1 MSGGVKVQKYRIEHD
16 LLGELDIPVQ
26 AYWGIHTQRA
36 LRNFAVSSRKVNTAL
51 IHALALV
58 KKACCLAN
66 METFWMK
73 PGKSSAIIQ
82 ACDEVASGRLDA
94 EFPIDAMQG
103 GAGTSTNMNVNEVV
117 ANRAIEILEGEK
129 GDYSIVHPIED
140 VNLHQST
147 NDVYPTAVKIAAIN
161 ALRKLSQNIAGLQG
175 EFQKKE
181 KEFGEIVKMGRT
193 EMQEAVPLTLGVE
206 FSAFSEALGRDRWRT
221 FKCEERLRVV
231 NLGGTAIGTGIAAPK
246 DYIFLAIEKLR
257 DVTGLGLSRGEN
269 LAGETA
275 NADAFVEVS
284 GIMKAHASN
293 LIKIAGDLRMMNMLG
308 EIRLPSMQA
317 GSSAMPGKVNPVIAE
332 AIIQAGI
339 KVMANDFIITE
350 AASRSTFQIVEFMPM
365 LAESLLENLEILS
378 NINSM
383 FATHIS
389 GITADKRKCA
399 GILDASPMVITA
411 LVPYIGYE
419 KASELVSRYKPENG
433 IDFMSYLK
441 RMIGEEIV
449 DKALDPYAL
458 TALGFKGEGP
468 YKG

>member
-1 MSGGVKVQKYRIEHD
+1 MKVQKYRIEHD
-16 LLGELDIPVQ
+16 LLGGLDIPAE

-36 LRNFAVSSRKVNTAL
+36 LRNFVVSSRKVNAGL
-51 IHALALV
+51 IHALTQV

-73 PGKSSAIIQ
+73 QEKASAIVQ
-82 ACDEVASGRLDA
+82 ACDEVVSGRLDA

-103 GAGTSTNMNVNEVV
+103 GAGTSTNMNVNEVI
-117 ANRAIEILEGEK
+117 ANRAIEILNGDK

-140 VNLHQST
+140 INLHQST
-147 NDVYPTAVKIAAIN
+147 NDVYPTAVKVAAII
-161 ALRKLSQNIAGLQG
+161 ALRKLSRDIALLQG

-193 EMQEAVPLTLGVE
+193 EMQEAVPLTLGME

-231 NLGGTAIGTGIAAPK
+231 NLGGTAIGTGISAPK
-246 DYIFLAIEKLR
+246 DYIFLVIEKLR
-257 DVTGLGLSRGEN
+257 DITGLGLSRGEN

-317 GSSAMPGKVNPVIAE
+317 GSSAMPGKINPVIME
-332 AIIQAGI
+332 AVIQAGI
-339 KVMANDFIITE
+339 RVVANDLIVTE

-365 LAESLLENLEILS
+365 LADALLESMDILS
-378 NINSM
+378 NVDNM
-383 FATHIS
+383 FAAHVS
-389 GITADKRKCA
+389 GISADPGKCS
-399 GILDASPMVITA
+399 GIAYASPMIITA

-419 KASELVSRYKPENG
+419 KATEILNAYREEDGMDFRTYMKDILSEELIAR
-433 IDFMSYLK
+433 
-441 RMIGEEIV
+441 
-449 DKALDPYAL
+449 ALDPYAL

>member
-1 MSGGVKVQKYRIEHD
+1 MKKYRIEHD
-16 LLGELDIPVQ
+16 LLGELEVPLEI
-26 AYWGIHTQRA
+26 YWGIHTQRA
-36 LRNFAVSSRKVNTAL
+36 INNFNISSHKVNINL
-51 IHALALV
+51 IHGLALV
-58 KKACCLAN
+58 KKACSMAN
-66 METFWMK
+66 LDTGWLPER
-73 PGKSSAIIQ
+73 KSKAIIQ
-82 ACDEVASGRLDA
+82 ACDEVISGKLDSQFRL
-94 EFPIDAMQG
+94 DAMQG
-103 GAGTSTNMNVNEVV
+103 GAGTSTNMNVNEVI

-129 GDYSIVHPIED
+129 GNYSIIHPLDD

-147 NDVYPTAVKIAAIN
+147 NDVYPTAVKIAAIYM
-161 ALRKLSQNIAGLQG
+161 LRRLSSDIATLQG

-181 KEFGEIVKMGRT
+181 KEFGEIIKMGRT
-193 EMQEAVPLTLGVE
+193 EMQEAVPLTMGME

-231 NLGGTAIGTGIAAPK
+231 NIGGTAIGTGISAPK
-246 DYIFLAIEKLR
+246 DYIFLVIEKLR

-317 GSSAMPGKVNPVIAE
+317 GSSAMPGKVNPVITE
-332 AIIQAGI
+332 AVIQAGI
-339 KVMANDFIITE
+339 KVIANDFIITE
-350 AASRSTFQIVEFMPM
+350 AASRSTFQIIEFMPM
-365 LAESLLENLEILS
+365 LADALLENLDILS
-378 NINSM
+378 KINGM
-383 FATHIS
+383 FAVHVS
-389 GITADKRKCA
+389 GITADKAKCTQ
-399 GILDASPMVITA
+399 IVNASPMIVTA

-419 KASELVSRYKPENG
+419 KASELISKYKPEEDA
-433 IDFMSYLK
+433 DFMSYLK
-441 RMIGEEIV
+441 SIIGEEIV

-458 TALGFKGEGP
+458 MALGFKGNGP

>member
-1 MSGGVKVQKYRIEHD
+1 MKKYRIEHD
-16 LLGELDIPVQ
+16 LLGELEVPLEI
-26 AYWGIHTQRA
+26 YWGIHTQRA
-36 LRNFAVSSRKVNTAL
+36 INNFNISSHKVNINL
-51 IHALALV
+51 IHGLALV
-58 KKACCLAN
+58 KKACSMAN
-66 METFWMK
+66 LDTGWLPER
-73 PGKSSAIIQ
+73 KSKAIIH
-82 ACDEVASGRLDA
+82 ACEDVISGKLDSQFRLDA
-94 EFPIDAMQG
+94 LQG
-103 GAGTSTNMNVNEVV
+103 GAGTSTNMNVNEVI
-117 ANRAIEILEGEK
+117 ANRAIEILAGEK
-129 GDYSIVHPIED
+129 GDYSIIHPLDD

-147 NDVYPTAVKIAAIN
+147 NDVYPTAVKIAAIYM
-161 ALRKLSQNIAGLQG
+161 LRRLSSDIATLQG

-181 KEFGEIVKMGRT
+181 KEFGEIIKMGRT
-193 EMQEAVPLTLGVE
+193 EMQEAVPLTMGME

-231 NLGGTAIGTGIAAPK
+231 NIGGTAIGTGISAPK
-246 DYIFLAIEKLR
+246 DYIFLVIEKLR

-317 GSSAMPGKVNPVIAE
+317 GSSAMPGKVNPVITE

-350 AASRSTFQIVEFMPM
+350 AASRSTFQIIEFMPM
-365 LAESLLENLEILS
+365 LADALLENLDILS
-378 NINSM
+378 KINGM
-383 FATHIS
+383 FAVHVS
-389 GITADKRKCA
+389 GITADKAKCTQ
-399 GILDASPMVITA
+399 IVNASPMIVTA

-419 KASELVSRYKPENG
+419 KASELISKYKPEEDA
-433 IDFMSYLK
+433 DFMSYLK
-441 RMIGEEIV
+441 SIIGEEIV

-458 TALGFKGEGP
+458 MALGFKGNGP

>member
-1 MSGGVKVQKYRIEHD
+1 
-16 LLGELDIPVQ
+16 
-26 AYWGIHTQRA
+26 
-36 LRNFAVSSRKVNTAL
+36 
-51 IHALALV
+51 
-58 KKACCLAN
+58 
-66 METFWMK
+66 
-73 PGKSSAIIQ
+73 
-82 ACDEVASGRLDA
+82 
-94 EFPIDAMQG
+94 
-103 GAGTSTNMNVNEVV
+103 MNVNEVI
-117 ANRAIEILEGEK
+117 ANRATEILEGKK
-129 GDYSIVHPIED
+129 GDYSTVHPLDD

-147 NDVYPTAVKIAAIN
+147 NDVYPTAVKVAVIYMLRRLSTDIA
-161 ALRKLSQNIAGLQG
+161 SLQG

-193 EMQEAVPLTLGVE
+193 EMQDAVPITMGME

-231 NLGGTAIGTGIAAPK
+231 NLGGTAIGTGISAPK
-246 DYIFLAIEKLR
+246 DYIFLVIEKLR

-293 LIKIAGDLRMMNMLG
+293 LVKIAGDLRMMNMLG
-308 EIRLPSMQA
+308 EIRLPRVQA

-332 AIIQAGI
+332 AVIQAGI
-339 KVMANDFIITE
+339 KVMANDYIITE

-365 LAESLLENLEILS
+365 LADALLENLEILS
-378 NINSM
+378 NTNCM
-383 FATHIS
+383 FAEHIS
-389 GITADKRKCA
+389 GITADKEKCA
-399 GILDASPMVITA
+399 RIVDASPMIVTA

-419 KASELVSRYKPENG
+419 RAADLISRFTPEEGSN
-433 IDFMSYLK
+433 FMQYLK
-441 RMIGEEIV
+441 GIIGEEIV

-458 TALGFKGEGP
+458 TALGFKGDGP